1 MDETRQTQTNS
12 GWKKPCSY
20 SLVEHFFVS
29 GLIKHHP
36 NLSIMDLVDLR
47 REAKKKKKDLFQFH
61 GNLNEQTDGVAIG
74 LTLGSLLANVFM
86 TSIEEILLR
95 EGIMS
100 SSYNYM
106 SHDTLTIMLDITSA
120 ANFLQVLNKCHSSV
134 NFTMELQ

>member
-1 MDETRQTQTNS
+1 M
-12 GWKKPCSY
+12 
-20 SLVEHFFVS
+20 
-29 GLIKHHP
+29 KHRL
-36 NLSIMDLVDLR
+36 NLSIMALVDLR

-95 EGIMS
+95 EGIMP